1 MISHTTTPKQIIT
14 SCIFCG
20 KPFSSSRN
28 LERHLNGVHKRQK
41 DFKCEP
47 CEKSFSFASSLNK
60 HIKTI
65 HEGRKDY
72 KCQSC
77 EKNFAWPWALKKHK
91 KTHRVDHFKCD
102 FCDKLFSEY
111 ESLKGHMIKLMHNI
125 PFVWT
130 SNSKIS
136 NCPKSP
142 NSSSA
147 KNGQNGQQSQE
158 KSNFNLAELSK
169 TDLQTNSNSPKSQNL
184 ELVSAKVDQT
194 LGQKETNTDQNM
206 EKPNLKPTRTSNFQ
220 TRFIAVPQKD
230 YNKCESFE
238 KSERLRANNNKY
250 NQDSYICKFCSTKLS
265 NIKAM
270 KEHIRKTHFGNFK
283 CDLCDKLFS
292 VSGNLEDHRKSVHHQ
307 EIEELEEYNDKL
319 DGKSFYDT
327 LETIIKMN
335 DEKDLKS
342 YSCNTCG
349 DTFSADAQWF
359 ECLNH
364 ILANL
369 CYLNL

>member
-1 MISHTTTPKQIIT
+1 MNSLNTATKQIIT

-28 LERHLNGVHKRQK
+28 LERHLNVHKLHK
-41 DFKCEP
+41 SKKKFKCEP
-47 CEKSFSFASSLNK
+47 CEKSFLFASSLNK
-60 HIKTI
+60 HIKSI
-65 HEGRKDY
+65 HEGLKDY

-77 EKNFAWPWALKKHK
+77 EKKFTWPWALKAHK
-91 KTHRVDHFKCD
+91 KTHREDHFQCD

-111 ESLKGHMIKLMHNI
+111 ESLEDHTKLMHDVHV
-125 PFVWT
+125 VWS

-142 NSSSA
+142 NL
-147 KNGQNGQQSQE
+147 GQQSLE
-158 KSNFNLAELSK
+158 KLNFKLTTKLRK
-169 TDLQTNSNSPKSQNL
+169 TDLLISSNPPKSQNL
-184 ELVSAKVDQT
+184 EQVITEVDQT
-194 LGQKETNTDQNM
+194 LILKETNSDQTV
-206 EKPNLKPTRTSNFQ
+206 EKPNFKPTRTSNFQ
-220 TRFIAVPQKD
+220 TEFNAVPKKD
-230 YNKCESFE
+230 YDKCESFE
-238 KSERLRANNNKY
+238 KSECLRANKSKY

-265 NIKAM
+265 NVKAM

-292 VSGNLEDHRKSVHHQ
+292 VSGNLEDHRKFVHPQ
-307 EIEELEEYNDKL
+307 EIELEKEYNNYELE

-349 DTFSADAQWF
+349 DTFSDTQWF

>member
-1 MISHTTTPKQIIT
+1 MNFLNTAKKQIIT

-28 LERHLNGVHKRQK
+28 LERHLNVHKLHK
-41 DFKCEP
+41 SKKKFKCEP

-60 HIKTI
+60 HIKSI
-65 HEGRKDY
+65 HEGLKDY

-77 EKNFAWPWALKKHK
+77 EKKFTWPWALKAHE
-91 KTHRVDHFKCD
+91 KTHRDDHFQCD

-111 ESLKGHMIKLMHNI
+111 ESLEDHTKLMHDVRV
-125 PFVWT
+125 VW
-130 SNSKIS
+130 SLNSKIS

-142 NSSSA
+142 NSSLA

-184 ELVSAKVDQT
+184 ELASAKVDQT

-335 DEKDLKS
+335 HEEDLKK

-349 DTFSADAQWF
+349 ETFYDAQWF

-364 ILANL
+364 ILENF
-369 CYLNL
+369 CSLNL